1 MKHLQLVQHAS
12 SRLNN
17 RLHFRFTE
25 NMLPLAS
32 IFIKMNGWMDG
43 YKDGHKMFPLY
54 IYCAAF
60 KDMHIVSVLII
71 PSGFMSL
78 TYSCDL

>member
-43 YKDGHKMFPLY
+43 WMDGWMVIKMDTRCFPCTY
-54 IYCAAF
+54 T
-60 KDMHIVSVLII
+60 VLLSKICI
-71 PSGFMSL
+71 LCP
-78 TYSCDL
+78 Y